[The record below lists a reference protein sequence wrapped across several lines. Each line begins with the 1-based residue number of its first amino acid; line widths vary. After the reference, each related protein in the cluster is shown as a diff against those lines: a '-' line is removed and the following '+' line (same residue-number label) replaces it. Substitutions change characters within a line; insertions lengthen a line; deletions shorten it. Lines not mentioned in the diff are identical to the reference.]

1 MAAQISR
8 KPRIAIY
15 GTGNYGQAITRLAVH
30 KGWPVVAAYNRAGP
44 KVGQDL
50 GRLAGLDRDLGVIV
64 QDCEVASYA
73 DLDADVGVVTLSNL
87 LAVNLPAYQRLMEAG
102 LNVLCHGVESY
113 YPYGNDPV
121 IAAQIDTAARQHNV
135 TFTGSGIWDM
145 SRIWSG
151 ILVAGPCT
159 ELTALHHRSVT
170 CAENQSFGSEQL
182 LQIGVGMTVDEFRDR
197 GLGTAKAI
205 AASYK
210 TIPEQ
215 VLAALGYTVT
225 DTTAYVEPVVLEA
238 PLESTVMGRVIPAG
252 ESIGSKV
259 IGEVQ
264 TKEGVTGRAEIEL
277 RLSHEPGEVDYMFWA
292 VEGKPRAR
300 VRVERDDTSHATA
313 ACLFN
318 RIPDVIAAPPGIVPV
333 SRLGLMTNTALS

>member
-1 MAAQISR
+1 MAARGTR
-8 KPRIAIY
+8 KPRIVIY
-15 GTGNYGQAITRLAVH
+15 GTGNYGQAITRLAVQ
-30 KGWPVVAAYNRAGP
+30 KGWPVVAAYNHAGA

-50 GRLAGLDRDLGVIV
+50 GRLAGLDRDLGVTV
-64 QDCEVASYA
+64 RDCDEASYA
-73 DLDADVGVVTLSNL
+73 DLDADVGIVTLTNL
-87 LAVNLPAYQRLMEAG
+87 LKVNLPAYQRLMKAG
-102 LNVLCHGVESY
+102 LNVLCHGVEAY

-121 IAAQIDTAARQHNV
+121 VAAQIDSTAREQNV

-151 ILVAGPCT
+151 IVAAGPCT
-159 ELTALHHRSVT
+159 EITALYHRSVT
-170 CAENQSFGSEQL
+170 CAEKQSFGPDQL
-182 LQIGVGMTVDEFRDR
+182 VQIGVGMTVDEFRDR
-197 GLGTAKAI
+197 GLGTAKSI

-210 TIPEQ
+210 TIPES
-215 VLAALGYTVT
+215 VLAALGYTIT
-225 DTTAYVEPVVLEA
+225 DTTSYVDPVVLDD
-238 PLESTVMGRVIPAG
+238 PLESKFMGRVIPAG

-259 IGEVQ
+259 IGEVR

-277 RLSHEPGEVDYMFWA
+277 RLSRRADEVDYMSWA
-292 VEGKPRAR
+292 VDGKPRTR

-333 SRLGLMTNTALS
+333 SQLGPLTHTALS